1 MEKDT
6 INGNLKGIK
15 SQAMYSLKKLH
26 SFSNHIHFKKFHS
39 FLKMLWLNMK
49 QRSGRS
55 YTQPYFVVVSI
66 TYPFYIFGTTL
77 IKQMNTFTLE
87 RKIRP
92 AKKPIGPENIG
103 IAGSQKTVTGRG
115 SSHISIYKGL

>member
-1 MEKDT
+1 MT

-15 SQAMYSLKKLH
+15 SLAMHSSKKFN
-26 SFSNHIHFKKFHS
+26 SFSNNLHFKKIPFIFKS
-39 FLKMLWLNMK
+39 TLVNNEVVKI
-49 QRSGRS
+49 
-55 YTQPYFVVVSI
+55 YTNLYCCCIDYVFILQ
-66 TYPFYIFGTTL
+66 FGTTL
-77 IKQMNTFTLE
+77 IIQINAFTLV

-115 SSHISIYKGL
+115 SSHISMYKGV